1 MGKRKHPEE
10 DYLER
15 KIRSLERKR
24 LKIRRRRR
32 HRSYSPSTSSYTDNE
47 YEYADQDIGEPD
59 PLLEDS
65 QYEESPLTNNTVYDL
80 TDDEVGAS
88 TSGALPA
95 AGGLR
100 SVVIQNRSA
109 AGPRAV
115 DAPAPAPP
123 PAPAAAAA
131 PACAPAAAT
140 TTPAAPAPAPT
151 SAATTTQVTGE
162 QIGLQESTPI
172 VTALDPGLL
181 CLLGDEPVKEETF
194 GPCIHDDI
202 STRWSDI
209 LVNGMKDDIKNDI
222 LKRYEIPENL
232 KLAQAPIL
240 NPEIK
245 VACNDNVL
253 KRDNILSDKQKLL
266 STIITGVANTL
277 SNILTTDSTLDN
289 NKQGIIKS
297 LSDTGRL
304 LCHLHFSETQSRR
317 NFLVPSLNKEIKDN
331 IKDLKRDSL
340 LFGKELQE
348 SLKSIKAMT
357 KTGAEL
363 RPTVTKPK
371 WTPKHQQAG
380 AGPSTSRALNWRGQP
395 SSASRPPPRQSRQT
409 PARTSY
415 TRGGRRPPP
424 PSRRASDRRA
434 PPPRPHTRTSRR

>member
-1 MGKRKHPEE
+1 MGKRKHREEDEE

-131 PACAPAAAT
+131 AAPACAPAAAT

-151 SAATTTQVTGE
+151 SAATTLQVTGE

-209 LVNGMKDDIKNDI
+209 LVN
-222 LKRYEIPENL
+222 
-232 KLAQAPIL
+232 A
-240 NPEIK
+240 
-245 VACNDNVL
+245 VV
-253 KRDNILSDKQKLL
+253 
-266 STIITGVANTL
+266 GVAAAASPESPDASEDELHAWRAQTAAAVPPRERPPSAAAAAAHPDLAPLASDADTQPQCRTQAAQEPYPGCRSVVRAAFMRQGTPAEAADIMLASLTETTL
-277 SNILTTDSTLDN
+277 KQYNCYLKKWYIFCKEKCYDIFDVGVAEVLDYF
-289 NKQGIIKS
+289 
-297 LSDTGRL
+297 T
-304 LCHLHFSETQSRR
+304 
-317 NFLVPSLNKEIKDN
+317 
-331 IKDLKRDSL
+331 L
-340 LFGKELQE
+340 LFNQGCQFG
-348 SLKSIKAMT
+348 SINTAKAV
-357 KTGAEL
+357 L
-363 RPTVTKPK
+363 
-371 WTPKHQQAG
+371 
-380 AGPSTSRALNWRGQP
+380 
-395 SSASRPPPRQSRQT
+395 
-409 PARTSY
+409 
-415 TRGGRRPPP
+415 
-424 PSRRASDRRA
+424 
-434 PPPRPHTRTSRR
+434 

>member
-1 MGKRKHPEE
+1 MGKRKHREEDEE

-80 TDDEVGAS
+80 TDDEAGAS

-100 SVVIQNRSA
+100 SVVIQNGSA

-123 PAPAAAAA
+123 PAPAAAAAAA

-202 STRWSDI
+202 STR
-209 LVNGMKDDIKNDI
+209 
-222 LKRYEIPENL
+222 
-232 KLAQAPIL
+232 
-240 NPEIK
+240 
-245 VACNDNVL
+245 
-253 KRDNILSDKQKLL
+253 
-266 STIITGVANTL
+266 
-277 SNILTTDSTLDN
+277 
-289 NKQGIIKS
+289 
-297 LSDTGRL
+297 
-304 LCHLHFSETQSRR
+304 
-317 NFLVPSLNKEIKDN
+317 
-331 IKDLKRDSL
+331 
-340 LFGKELQE
+340 
-348 SLKSIKAMT
+348 
-357 KTGAEL
+357 
-363 RPTVTKPK
+363 
-371 WTPKHQQAG
+371 
-380 AGPSTSRALNWRGQP
+380 
-395 SSASRPPPRQSRQT
+395 
-409 PARTSY
+409 
-415 TRGGRRPPP
+415 
-424 PSRRASDRRA
+424 
-434 PPPRPHTRTSRR
+434 